1 MRPCWGSSKISK
13 RHLRY
18 DSSPSSKHEAAALE
32 PCCTEIASH
41 ATPVDAWRQALQSEL
56 EEASKERETLAATM
70 LVGNATSAAREA
82 ALESEVERLRSYLYD
97 ALAMAVDVAN
107 HLEAAA
113 HDIVRYAAPATPP
126 PGTPEPL
133 SPRVAA
139 SSATPEPLI
148 SPTAP
153 TMTAQKQRPV
163 PPVARQREESGG
175 GESRQWEE
183 SMEARRRNEKAS
195 TRKGWRY

>member
-56 EEASKERETLAATM
+56 EEASKERDALAATM
-70 LVGNATSAAREA
+70 LVGNATSAAWEA

-126 PGTPEPL
+126 ARD
-133 SPRVAA
+133 PRAPQPQGC
-139 SSATPEPLI
+139 SLI
-148 SPTAP
+148 SHPGASHQPHRPHDDSPETEARAP
-153 TMTAQKQRPV
+153 GCAAAGRV
-163 PPVARQREESGG
+163 RRR
-175 GESRQWEE
+175 GESAVGRVHGGQEE
-183 SMEARRRNEKAS
+183 E
-195 TRKGWRY
+195 